1 MEAVLESPSP
11 FLTQSQ
17 IDHLCEGLTQKAAK
31 VRYLRGLGLHVTV
44 KPNGDPHV
52 ARSEYER
59 VFGAARLDTKSPRS
73 VTPGSEP
80 DTSAALALLKQR
92 GRHGAQTQGR

>member
-1 MEAVLESPSP
+1 MEVLFESP
-11 FLTQSQ
+11 FLTQKQ
-17 IDHLCEGLTQKAAK
+17 VDEICEGLTQKAAK

-59 VFGAARLDTKSPRS
+59 VFGAARVGGQKIKAA
-73 VTPGSEP
+73 PGSEP
-80 DTSAALALLKQR
+80 DTSAAILLLNR
-92 GRHGAQTQGR
+92 RARHGAQAQGR

>member
-1 MEAVLESPSP
+1 MQALIESP
-11 FLTQSQ
+11 FLTQNQ
-17 IDHLCEGLTQKAAK
+17 VDTICDGLTQKAAK

-59 VFGAARLDTKSPRS
+59 VFGAARVDSPRTKTS
-73 VTPGSEP
+73 APGSEP
-80 DTSAALALLKQR
+80 DTSAAVLLLNR
-92 GRHGAQTQGR
+92 RSRHGAQAQRR